1 MQNRRDVIA
10 SVFLIV
16 IGIAVIIWAFRLQVG
31 TLLRPLA
38 GFFPLLVGSGIIAL
52 SLVLLF
58 RGWIGRGPAPRP
70 YGRWQKPAVMLGAL
84 AVYAV
89 LLEPLGYIPSTIFIA
104 VVTLRIL
111 GVMSWKVLILSS
123 VVLSVSVYY
132 LFTQLLGVELPAG
145 ILSFLE

>member
-1 MQNRRDVIA
+1 MQNKRDVFA

-16 IGIAVIIWAFRLQVG
+16 IGIAVIVWAFRLQVG

-58 RGWIGRGPAPRP
+58 RGWLGRGPAPRP
-70 YGRWQKPAVMLGAL
+70 YGRWRKPAVMLAAL

-89 LLEPLGYIPSTIFIA
+89 LLEPLGYIPSTIFIGM
-104 VVTLRIL
+104 VTLRIL
-111 GVMSWKVLILSS
+111 GVMSWKVVILSS

-145 ILSFLE
+145 VLSFLG

>member
-1 MQNRRDVIA
+1 MQNKRDVIA

-38 GFFPLLVGSGIIAL
+38 GFFPLLVGSALIAL

-58 RGWIGRGPAPRP
+58 RGWIGQGPAPRP
-70 YGRWQKPAVMLGAL
+70 YGVWQRPVIMLAAL

-89 LLEPLGYIPSTIFIA
+89 LLEPLGYVLSTVFIA
-104 VVTLRIL
+104 AVTLRIL
-111 GVMSWKVLILSS
+111 RVISWKMIILSS
-123 VVLSVSVYY
+123 VILSVSVYV
-132 LFTQLLGVELPAG
+132 LFTRLLGVELPAG
-145 ILSFLE
+145 ILPFLG